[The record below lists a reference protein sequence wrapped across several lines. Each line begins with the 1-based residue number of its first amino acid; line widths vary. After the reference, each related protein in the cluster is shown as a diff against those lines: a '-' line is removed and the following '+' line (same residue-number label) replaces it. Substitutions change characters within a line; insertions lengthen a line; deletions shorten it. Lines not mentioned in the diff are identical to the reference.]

1 MDARSSEPTVDRFK
15 HVLQD
20 QGLRG
25 QSAARGGRVIPIRLW
40 WSAHQARS
48 IAGTIPHPTMS
59 DFLLHGVTDH
69 VAEVREELGRL
80 AEHAPADVAS
90 TAKALSELAEGQ
102 GLIIITDGIS

>member
-1 MDARSSEPTVDRFK
+1 VVKTMDARSSEPTVDRFK

-48 IAGTIPHPTMS
+48 IAGTIPHPTMRLS
-59 DFLLHGVTDH
+59 CHLENGALFVSMPVLTTSPPPTELDPSHHQSG
-69 VAEVREELGRL
+69 LGR
-80 AEHAPADVAS
+80 PQ
-90 TAKALSELAEGQ
+90 TAFWES
-102 GLIIITDGIS
+102 